1 MASKVVIVE
10 SPTKART
17 LKKLLGRDYQV
28 LASVGHI
35 IDLPKNKLGVD
46 VDKGFKPQY
55 THIRGKEKV
64 IDELKEAAQAADQ
77 VLLATDPD
85 REGEAISW
93 HLCNLLELDLKR
105 PLRVLI
111 NEFTLGVVKEA
122 VSNPVKL
129 DMDKVNS
136 QQARRILDRLVGYQ
150 ISPLLW
156 DRLQKGLSAGRVQ
169 SVALKLIC
177 DRQKEIDAF
186 KPEEYWSLETELL
199 KHGTKSDKITAELK
213 KKDGAEFE
221 VKDQATMDAV
231 VAEVEKLPFKVLSV
245 DKSQKS
251 TKPNPPL
258 ITSTMQQ
265 AASQLFNFPAKRTM
279 RIAQQLYEGI
289 DLGERGTQGLI
300 TYMRTDST
308 RVSEKAQ
315 EEIRGV
321 IKGRFG
327 DKHLPDAPPVYKS
340 GKGKVQDAHEAI
352 RPADPALSPDQAKP
366 FLTPEQQKLY
376 TLVWVRFAASQMK
389 PALYNQTRVD
399 VEAGPYL
406 FRANGRQETFAGF
419 LDVQRAY
426 NIGGK
431 KATEAELPLLAAG
444 DPLDLLSTKPEQH
457 FTQPPPYYTEA
468 SLVKTLEENGI
479 GRPSTYATIIS
490 TLLDRKYTE
499 KEARNLR
506 PTELGKLVD
515 ELLEKNFTQIMDVT
529 FTAGMEEQ
537 LDDVE
542 SGKTKWQEL
551 LGKFYGDFKT
561 TLETA
566 QAQMRNI
573 RKEVEE
579 TDVECEKCGKKMII
593 RRGRYGKFMACPGYP
608 TCKNTKQLAED
619 GKEAAAAAP
628 QPVLDE
634 KCDKCGSQ
642 MQMRRGR
649 FGMFKACTQYPTCK
663 FTRPVTLGI
672 KCPTADCNGEIVGRN
687 SKRGKTFYG
696 CTNYPTCKFTS
707 WVKPTGES
715 CPDCKS
721 YLVEKRTKKGLEAYL
736 CSNKECKYKRAVEP
750 EPGAQAEG
758 DGDTDGGEAAVA
770 EELD

>member
-17 LKKLLGRDYQV
+17 LKKLLGRDFNV

-46 VDKGFKPQY
+46 IEKGFEPQY
-55 THIRGKEKV
+55 THIHGKEKV
-64 IDELKEAAQAADQ
+64 IQELQDAAREADQ

-93 HLCNLLELDLKR
+93 HLCNLLELDGKL

-111 NEFTLGVVKEA
+111 NEFTSGVVKDA
-122 VSNPVKL
+122 VSNPVPL

-186 KPEEYWSLETELL
+186 KPEEYWSLDALL
-199 KHGTKSDKITAELK
+199 EKAGHPEQHLTASLK
-213 KKDGAEFE
+213 KRDGQEYE

-231 VAEVEKLPFKVLSV
+231 VAEVSQQSFRVLSV
-245 DKSQKS
+245 DKSQKNQ
-251 TKPNPPL
+251 KPAPPF
-258 ITSTMQQ
+258 ITSTLQQ
-265 AASQLFNFPAKRTM
+265 AASQLYNFPAKRTM
-279 RIAQQLYEGI
+279 RIAQELYEGI
-289 DLGERGTQGLI
+289 DLGDRGTQGLI

-315 EEIRGV
+315 EEVRQV
-321 IKGRFG
+321 ITSRFG
-327 DKHLPDAPPVYKS
+327 DKFLPDAPPVYKS

-352 RPADPALSPDQAKP
+352 RPADPTFTPDAAKAFLSAEQAK
-366 FLTPEQQKLY
+366 LY
-376 TLVWVRFAASQMK
+376 GLIWVRFAASQMR
-389 PALYNQTRVD
+389 PAVYHQTRID
-399 VEAGPYL
+399 IEAGRYM
-406 FRANGRQETFAGF
+406 FRATGRTEHFAGF
-419 LDVQRAY
+419 LEVQRAF
-426 NIGGK
+426 GVGAK
-431 KATEAELPLLAAG
+431 KAANEDLPPLHAG
-444 DPLDLLSTKPEQH
+444 DSLVLKEQKPEQH
-457 FTQPPPYYTEA
+457 FTEPPASFTEA

-490 TLLDRKYTE
+490 TLLDRKYVE
-499 KEARNLR
+499 RDQKSLR

-515 ELLEKNFTQIMDVT
+515 ELLEHNFTRIVDVG

-537 LDDVE
+537 LDEVE
-542 SGKTKWQEL
+542 SGKFRWQDV
-551 LGKFYGDFKT
+551 LGRFYGDFKGM
-561 TLETA
+561 LETA
-566 QAQMRNI
+566 QTKMRNV
-573 RKEVEE
+573 RKEVQA
-579 TDVECEKCGKKMII
+579 TDIDCDKCGKKMVI
-593 RRGRYGKFMACPGYP
+593 RRGRYGRFLACPGFP
-608 TCKNTKQLAED
+608 KCKNTKQLDEEGQKPKPAE
-619 GKEAAAAAP
+619 EP
-628 QPVLDE
+628 LLDE
-634 KCDKCGSQ
+634 KCDTCGNP
-642 MQMRRGR
+642 MRMRRGR
-649 FGMFKACTQYPTCK
+649 FGMFKACSRYPECK

-672 KCPTADCNGEIVGRN
+672 RCPTSGCDGELVART

-696 CTNYPTCKFTS
+696 CTNYPACKFTS
-707 WVKPTGES
+707 WTKPAGEN
-715 CPDCKS
+715 CPKCS
-721 YLVEKRTKKGLEAYL
+721 TFMVERRTKKGLEAVV
-736 CSNKECKYKRAVEP
+736 CSSKECGFKRKVEL
-750 EPGAQAEG
+750 EPAPAEVE
-758 DGDTDGGEAAVA
+758 EAASGELEMP